1 MVKVELL
8 KELDNG
14 IRFYSMENE
23 SLKIVVVNMGC
34 RIMEIHTPDA
44 SGNKSD
50 VILGLKN
57 IEDYADDP
65 AYFGAIIGRVANRI
79 GDARFTL
86 NGKTYE
92 LYANN
97 GKNHLHGGKEGFD
110 KKIFD
115 VTPLE
120 NGLRFH
126 YFSKDGE
133 EGYPG
138 NLNLYVTYT
147 LNENAFSIHYEA
159 DTDADTV
166 VNFTN
171 HLYFNLSNTLDKI
184 NDHYLQINSDY
195 IGCVDD
201 TCLATGE
208 LLAVKDTP
216 FDFNKRKR
224 IGQDLE
230 ADHIQLKNAFGF
242 LAVKDTP
249 FDFNKRKRIG
259 QDLEADHIQLKNAF
273 GYDHSFVLNGTE
285 NQLTLEEPVS
295 GRRLIISTTAPVVQ
309 VYTGNFLKD
318 GCIGKAGRVYENRE
332 GVALETQLMPN
343 AINTEENPS
352 TILRKG
358 DKFESNTKYVFE
370 IM

>member
-23 SLKIVVVNMGC
+23 SLKLVVVNMGC
-34 RIMEIHTPDA
+34 RIMGILAPDA
-44 SGNKSD
+44 SGKRSD

-57 IEDYADDP
+57 IEDYANDP
-65 AYFGAIIGRVANRI
+65 AYFGAVIGRVANRI

-110 KKIFD
+110 KKLFD

-147 LNENAFSIHYEA
+147 LDDNTFSIHYEA
-159 DTDADTV
+159 DTDADTI

-171 HLYFNLSNTLDKI
+171 HLYFNLSNTLEKVTE
-184 NDHYLQINSDY
+184 HSLQINADH

-208 LLAVKDTP
+208 LLPVKDTP
-216 FDFNKRKR
+216 FDFNEMKK
-224 IGQDLE
+224 IGQDIE
-230 ADHIQLKNAFGF
+230 
-242 LAVKDTP
+242 
-249 FDFNKRKRIG
+249 
-259 QDLEADHIQLKNAF
+259 EDHIQLKNAF
-273 GYDHSFVLNGTE
+273 GYDHSFVLKGE
-285 NQLTLEEPVS
+285 ERQLTLEEPVS
-295 GRRLIISTTAPVVQ
+295 GRRLVISTTAPVVQ

-343 AINTEENPS
+343 AIHTEENPS
-352 TILRKG
+352 VILRKG
-358 DKFESNTKYVFE
+358 EKFESTTNYIFE
-370 IM
+370 TISL

>member
-14 IRFYSMENE
+14 ICFYSMENE
-23 SLKIVVVNMGC
+23 SLKLVVVNMGC
-34 RIMEIHTPDA
+34 RIMEILAPDA
-44 SGNKSD
+44 SGKRSD

-57 IEDYADDP
+57 IEDYANDP
-65 AYFGAIIGRVANRI
+65 AYFGAVIGRVANRI

-110 KKIFD
+110 KKLFD

-147 LNENAFSIHYEA
+147 LDDNTFSIHYEA
-159 DTDADTV
+159 DTDADTI

-171 HLYFNLSNTLDKI
+171 HLYFNLSNTLEKVTE
-184 NDHYLQINSDY
+184 HSLQINADH

-208 LLAVKDTP
+208 LLPVKDTP
-216 FDFNKRKR
+216 FDFNEMKK
-224 IGQDLE
+224 IGQDIE
-230 ADHIQLKNAFGF
+230 
-242 LAVKDTP
+242 
-249 FDFNKRKRIG
+249 
-259 QDLEADHIQLKNAF
+259 EDHIQLKNAF
-273 GYDHSFVLNGTE
+273 GYDHSFVLKGE
-285 NQLTLEEPVS
+285 ERQLTLEEPVS
-295 GRRLIISTTAPVVQ
+295 GRRLVISTTAPVVQ

-343 AINTEENPS
+343 AIHTEENPS
-352 TILRKG
+352 VILRKG
-358 DKFESNTKYVFE
+358 EKFESTTNYIFE
-370 IM
+370 TISL

>member
-23 SLKIVVVNMGC
+23 SLKLVVVNMGC
-34 RIMEIHTPDA
+34 RIMEILAPDA
-44 SGNKSD
+44 SGKRSD

-57 IEDYADDP
+57 TEDYANDP
-65 AYFGAIIGRVANRI
+65 AYFGAVIGRVANRI

-110 KKIFD
+110 KKLFD

-147 LNENAFSIHYEA
+147 LDDNTFSIHYEA
-159 DTDADTV
+159 DTDADTI

-171 HLYFNLSNTLDKI
+171 HLYFNLSNTLEKVTE
-184 NDHYLQINSDY
+184 HSLQINADH

-208 LLAVKDTP
+208 LLPVKDTP
-216 FDFNKRKR
+216 FDFNEMKK
-224 IGQDLE
+224 IGQDIE
-230 ADHIQLKNAFGF
+230 
-242 LAVKDTP
+242 
-249 FDFNKRKRIG
+249 
-259 QDLEADHIQLKNAF
+259 EDHIQLKNAF
-273 GYDHSFVLNGTE
+273 GYDHSFVLKGE
-285 NQLTLEEPVS
+285 ERQLTLEEPVS
-295 GRRLIISTTAPVVQ
+295 GRRLVISTTAPVVQ

-343 AINTEENPS
+343 AIHTEENPS
-352 TILRKG
+352 VILRKG
-358 DKFESNTKYVFE
+358 EKFESTTNYIFE
-370 IM
+370 TISL

>member
-14 IRFYSMENE
+14 IRFYSLENE

-34 RIMEIHTPDA
+34 RIMEILAPDA
-44 SGNKSD
+44 SGKRSD

-57 IEDYADDP
+57 IEDYANDP
-65 AYFGAIIGRVANRI
+65 AYFGAVIGRVANRI

-110 KKIFD
+110 KKLFD

-147 LNENAFSIHYEA
+147 LDDNTFSIHYEA
-159 DTDADTV
+159 DTDADTI

-171 HLYFNLSNTLDKI
+171 HLYFNLSNTLEKVTE
-184 NDHYLQINSDY
+184 HSLQINADH

-208 LLAVKDTP
+208 LLPVKDTP
-216 FDFNKRKR
+216 FDFNEMKK
-224 IGQDLE
+224 IGQDIE
-230 ADHIQLKNAFGF
+230 
-242 LAVKDTP
+242 
-249 FDFNKRKRIG
+249 
-259 QDLEADHIQLKNAF
+259 EDHIQLKNAF
-273 GYDHSFVLNGTE
+273 GYDHSFVLKGE
-285 NQLTLEEPVS
+285 ERQLTLEEPVS
-295 GRRLIISTTAPVVQ
+295 GRRLVISTTAPVVQ

-343 AINTEENPS
+343 AIHTEENPS
-352 TILRKG
+352 VILRKG
-358 DKFESNTKYVFE
+358 EKFESTTNYIFE
-370 IM
+370 TISL

>member
-147 LNENAFSIHYEA
+147 LNENAFSIH
-159 DTDADTV
+159 
-166 VNFTN
+166 
-171 HLYFNLSNTLDKI
+171 
-184 NDHYLQINSDY
+184 
-195 IGCVDD
+195 
-201 TCLATGE
+201 
-208 LLAVKDTP
+208 
-216 FDFNKRKR
+216 
-224 IGQDLE
+224 
-230 ADHIQLKNAFGF
+230 
-242 LAVKDTP
+242 
-249 FDFNKRKRIG
+249 
-259 QDLEADHIQLKNAF
+259 
-273 GYDHSFVLNGTE
+273 
-285 NQLTLEEPVS
+285 
-295 GRRLIISTTAPVVQ
+295 
-309 VYTGNFLKD
+309 
-318 GCIGKAGRVYENRE
+318 
-332 GVALETQLMPN
+332 
-343 AINTEENPS
+343 
-352 TILRKG
+352 
-358 DKFESNTKYVFE
+358 
-370 IM
+370 

>member
-23 SLKIVVVNMGC
+23 SLKLVVVNMGC
-34 RIMEIHTPDA
+34 RIMEILAPDA
-44 SGNKSD
+44 SGKRSD

-57 IEDYADDP
+57 IEDYANDP
-65 AYFGAIIGRVANRI
+65 AYFGAVIGRVANRI

-110 KKIFD
+110 KKLFD

-147 LNENAFSIHYEA
+147 LDDNTFSIHYEA
-159 DTDADTV
+159 DTDADTI

-171 HLYFNLSNTLDKI
+171 HLYFNLSNTLEKVTE
-184 NDHYLQINSDY
+184 HSLQINADH

-208 LLAVKDTP
+208 LLPVKDTP
-216 FDFNKRKR
+216 FDFNEMKK
-224 IGQDLE
+224 IGQDIE
-230 ADHIQLKNAFGF
+230 
-242 LAVKDTP
+242 
-249 FDFNKRKRIG
+249 
-259 QDLEADHIQLKNAF
+259 EDHIQLKNAF
-273 GYDHSFVLNGTE
+273 GYDHSFVLKGE
-285 NQLTLEEPVS
+285 ERRLTLEEPVS
-295 GRRLIISTTAPVVQ
+295 GRRLVISTTAPVVQ

-343 AINTEENPS
+343 AIHTEENPS
-352 TILRKG
+352 VILRKG
-358 DKFESNTKYVFE
+358 EKFESTTNYIFE
-370 IM
+370 TI

>member
-23 SLKIVVVNMGC
+23 VLKLVVVNMGC
-34 RIMEIHTPDA
+34 RIMEILAPDA
-44 SGNKSD
+44 SGKRSD

-57 IEDYADDP
+57 IEDYANDP
-65 AYFGAIIGRVANRI
+65 AYFGAVIGRVANRI

-110 KKIFD
+110 KKLFD

-147 LNENAFSIHYEA
+147 LDDNTFSIHYEA
-159 DTDADTV
+159 DTDADTI

-171 HLYFNLSNTLDKI
+171 HLYFNLSNTLEKVTE
-184 NDHYLQINSDY
+184 HSLQINADH

-208 LLAVKDTP
+208 LLPVKDTP
-216 FDFNKRKR
+216 FDFNEMKK
-224 IGQDLE
+224 IGQDIE
-230 ADHIQLKNAFGF
+230 
-242 LAVKDTP
+242 
-249 FDFNKRKRIG
+249 
-259 QDLEADHIQLKNAF
+259 EDHIQLKNAF
-273 GYDHSFVLNGTE
+273 GYDHSFVLKGE
-285 NQLTLEEPVS
+285 ERQLTLEEPVS
-295 GRRLIISTTAPVVQ
+295 GRRLVISTTAPVVQ

-343 AINTEENPS
+343 AIHTEENPS
-352 TILRKG
+352 VILRKG
-358 DKFESNTKYVFE
+358 EKFESTTNYIFE
-370 IM
+370 TISL

>member
-23 SLKIVVVNMGC
+23 SLKLVVVNMGC
-34 RIMEIHTPDA
+34 RIMEILAPDA
-44 SGNKSD
+44 SGKRSD

-57 IEDYADDP
+57 IEDYANDP
-65 AYFGAIIGRVANRI
+65 AYFGAVIGRVANRI

-110 KKIFD
+110 KKLFD

-147 LNENAFSIHYEA
+147 LDDNTFSIHYEA
-159 DTDADTV
+159 DTDADTI

-171 HLYFNLSNTLDKI
+171 HLYFNLSNTLEKVTE
-184 NDHYLQINSDY
+184 HSLQINANH

-208 LLAVKDTP
+208 LLPVKDTP
-216 FDFNKRKR
+216 FDFNEMKK
-224 IGQDLE
+224 IGQDIE
-230 ADHIQLKNAFGF
+230 
-242 LAVKDTP
+242 
-249 FDFNKRKRIG
+249 
-259 QDLEADHIQLKNAF
+259 EDHIQLKNAF
-273 GYDHSFVLNGTE
+273 GYDHSFVLKGE
-285 NQLTLEEPVS
+285 ERQLTLEEPVS
-295 GRRLIISTTAPVVQ
+295 GRRLVISTTAPVVQ

-343 AINTEENPS
+343 AIHTEENPS
-352 TILRKG
+352 VILRKG
-358 DKFESNTKYVFE
+358 EKFESTTNYIFE
-370 IM
+370 TISL

>member
-23 SLKIVVVNMGC
+23 SLKLVVVNMGC
-34 RIMEIHTPDA
+34 RIMEILAPDA
-44 SGNKSD
+44 SGKRSD

-57 IEDYADDP
+57 IEDYANDP
-65 AYFGAIIGRVANRI
+65 AYFGAVIGRVANRI

-110 KKIFD
+110 KKLFD

-147 LNENAFSIHYEA
+147 LDDNTFSIHYEA
-159 DTDADTV
+159 DTDADTI

-171 HLYFNLSNTLDKI
+171 HLYFNLSNTLEKVTE
-184 NDHYLQINSDY
+184 HSLQINADH

-208 LLAVKDTP
+208 LLPVKDTP
-216 FDFNKRKR
+216 FDFNEMKK
-224 IGQDLE
+224 IGQDIE
-230 ADHIQLKNAFGF
+230 
-242 LAVKDTP
+242 
-249 FDFNKRKRIG
+249 
-259 QDLEADHIQLKNAF
+259 EDHIQLKNAF
-273 GYDHSFVLNGTE
+273 GYAHSFVLKGE
-285 NQLTLEEPVS
+285 ERQLTLEEPVS
-295 GRRLIISTTAPVVQ
+295 GRRLVISTTAPVVQ

-343 AINTEENPS
+343 AIHTEENPS
-352 TILRKG
+352 VILRKG
-358 DKFESNTKYVFE
+358 EKFESTTNYIFE
-370 IM
+370 TISL

>member
-23 SLKIVVVNMGC
+23 SLKLVVVNMGC
-34 RIMEIHTPDA
+34 RIMEILAPDA
-44 SGNKSD
+44 SGKRSD

-57 IEDYADDP
+57 IEDYANDP
-65 AYFGAIIGRVANRI
+65 AYFGAVIGRVANRI

-110 KKIFD
+110 KKLFD

-147 LNENAFSIHYEA
+147 LDDNTFSIHYEA
-159 DTDADTV
+159 DTDADTI

-171 HLYFNLSNTLDKI
+171 HLYFNLSNTLEKVTE
-184 NDHYLQINSDY
+184 HSLQINADH

-208 LLAVKDTP
+208 LLPVKDTP
-216 FDFNKRKR
+216 FDFNEMKK
-224 IGQDLE
+224 IGQDIE
-230 ADHIQLKNAFGF
+230 
-242 LAVKDTP
+242 
-249 FDFNKRKRIG
+249 
-259 QDLEADHIQLKNAF
+259 EDHIQLKNAF
-273 GYDHSFVLNGTE
+273 GYDHSFVLKGE
-285 NQLTLEEPVS
+285 ERQLTLEEPVS
-295 GRRLIISTTAPVVQ
+295 GRRLVISTTAPVVQ

-343 AINTEENPS
+343 AIHTEENPS
-352 TILRKG
+352 VILRKG
-358 DKFESNTKYVFE
+358 EKFESTTNYIFE
-370 IM
+370 TISL

>member
-44 SGNKSD
+44 SGKMGD

-57 IEDYADDP
+57 IEDYVDDP

-126 YFSKDGE
+126 YLSKDGE

-147 LNENAFSIHYEA
+147 LDKNAFSIHYEA

-184 NDHYLQINSDY
+184 QDHYLQINSDY

-208 LLAVKDTP
+208 LLPVKDTP
-216 FDFNKRKR
+216 FDFNERKK

-230 ADHIQLKNAFGF
+230 ADH
-242 LAVKDTP
+242 P
-249 FDFNKRKRIG
+249 
-259 QDLEADHIQLKNAF
+259 QLKNAF
-273 GYDHSFVLNGTE
+273 GYDHSFVLNGKE
-285 NQLTLEEPVS
+285 NQLTLEEPIS
-295 GRRLIISTTAPVVQ
+295 GRRLVISTTAPVVQ

-318 GCIGKAGRVYENRE
+318 GCVGKAGRVYENRE

-343 AINTEENPS
+343 AINTEKNPS

-358 DKFESNTKYVFE
+358 EKFDSTTKYVFE
-370 IM
+370 VM